1 MQRSERPSTAA
12 LAMASKFASMSSRER
27 RSAQAILNNYN
38 RSIRLWDASAATLP
52 QNGGVSLRPYLGFA
66 DEALA
71 DFQSYEQFRAAV
83 YARRAEIGAKVE
95 TAKQRASISRDGHG
109 QGLTYGQRV
118 WMVTAYNHG
127 QGAYF
132 QGYSAEEL
140 EPSVEMTEIE
150 DWL

>member
-1 MQRSERPSTAA
+1 
-12 LAMASKFASMSSRER
+12 MASKFTSMSPRER

-52 QNGGVSLRPYLGFA
+52 QNGGVSLRPYLSFA

-71 DFQSYEQFRAAV
+71 GFQTYEQFRSAV
-83 YARRAEIGAKVE
+83 YARRTEIGAKVE
-95 TAKQRASISRDGHG
+95 ISKQRASISREGHG
-109 QGLTYGQRV
+109 RGLTYGQRV

-132 QGYSAEEL
+132 QGYSAEEI

>member
-1 MQRSERPSTAA
+1 
-12 LAMASKFASMSSRER
+12 MASKFTSMSPRER

-38 RSIRLWDASAATLP
+38 RTIRLWDTSAALLP
-52 QNGGVSLRPYLGFA
+52 QNGGVSLRPYLGFT
-66 DEALA
+66 DEALGG
-71 DFQSYEQFRAAV
+71 FQSYEQFRTAV
-83 YARRAEIGAKVE
+83 YARRAEIAAKVE
-95 TAKQRASISRDGHG
+95 TSKQRASISRVGHG
-109 QGLTYGQRV
+109 RGLTYGQRV

>member
-1 MQRSERPSTAA
+1 
-12 LAMASKFASMSSRER
+12 MASKFTSMSPRER

-52 QNGGVSLRPYLGFA
+52 QNSGLSLRPYLGFA

-71 DFQSYEQFRAAV
+71 GFQTYEQFRTAV
-83 YARRAEIGAKVE
+83 YARRATIDAKVE
-95 TAKQRASISRDGHG
+95 VSKQRASVSKGSHG
-109 QGLTYGQRV
+109 RGLTYGQRV

-127 QGAYF
+127 EGAYF

-140 EPSVEMTEIE
+140 EPSAEMTEIE

>member
-1 MQRSERPSTAA
+1 
-12 LAMASKFASMSSRER
+12 MASKFVSMTPRER

-38 RSIRLWDASAATLP
+38 RSIRSWDASASALP
-52 QNGGVSLRPYLGFA
+52 QNGGVSLKPYLGFS
-66 DEALA
+66 DSALA
-71 DFQSYEQFRAAV
+71 DFQTYEQFRGAV
-83 YARRAEIGAKVE
+83 YARRAEIEAKVE
-95 TAKQRASISRDGHG
+95 VSKQRADISSEGHG
-109 QGLTYGQRV
+109 RGLTYGQRV

-132 QGYSAEEL
+132 QGYSVEEI

>member
-1 MQRSERPSTAA
+1 
-12 LAMASKFASMSSRER
+12 MASKFISMSTRER
-27 RSAQAILNNYN
+27 RSAQAVLNNYN
-38 RSIRLWDASAATLP
+38 RSIRLWDASAVTLP
-52 QNGGVSLRPYLGFA
+52 QNGGVSLEPYLSFT

-71 DFQSYEQFRAAV
+71 GFQTYEQFRTAV
-83 YARRAEIGAKVE
+83 HARRAEIDAKVE
-95 TAKQRASISRDGHG
+95 ASKQRASISRDGHG
-109 QGLTYGQRV
+109 RGLTHGQLV
-118 WMVTAYNHG
+118 WLVTAYNHG

>member
-1 MQRSERPSTAA
+1 
-12 LAMASKFASMSSRER
+12 MASKFASMSPRER

-38 RSIRLWDASAATLP
+38 RSIRLWDTTASLLP
-52 QNGGVSLRPYLGFA
+52 QNGGVSLAPYLGFS
-66 DEALA
+66 DSALA
-71 DFQSYEQFRAAV
+71 DFQTYEQFRSAV
-83 YARRAEIGAKVE
+83 YARRAEIDAKVE
-95 TAKQRASISRDGHG
+95 TSKQRASLSSGGHG
-109 QGLTYGQRV
+109 RGLTYGQRV

-127 QGAYF
+127 EGAHF

>member
-1 MQRSERPSTAA
+1 
-12 LAMASKFASMSSRER
+12 MASKFTSMSPRER

-52 QNGGVSLRPYLGFA
+52 QNGGLSLMPYLGFA

-71 DFQSYEQFRAAV
+71 GFQTYEQFRTAV
-83 YARRAEIGAKVE
+83 YARRATIDAKVE
-95 TAKQRASISRDGHG
+95 ISKQRASISKGGHG
-109 QGLTYGQRV
+109 RGLTYGQRV
-118 WMVTAYNHG
+118 WMTTAYNHG
-127 QGAYF
+127 EGAYF

-140 EPSVEMTEIE
+140 EPSVEMTDIE

>member
-1 MQRSERPSTAA
+1 
-12 LAMASKFASMSSRER
+12 MASKFTSMSPRER

-52 QNGGVSLRPYLGFA
+52 QNGGVSLRPYLSFA

-71 DFQSYEQFRAAV
+71 GFHTYEQFRSAV
-83 YARRAEIGAKVE
+83 YARRTEIDAKVE
-95 TAKQRASISRDGHG
+95 ISKQRTSISREGHG
-109 QGLTYGQRV
+109 RGLTYGQRV

-132 QGYSAEEL
+132 QGYSAEEI
-140 EPSVEMTEIE
+140 EPSIEMTEIE

>member
-1 MQRSERPSTAA
+1 
-12 LAMASKFASMSSRER
+12 MASKFTSMSPRER

-38 RSIRLWDASAATLP
+38 RSIRLWDASAALLP
-52 QNGGVSLRPYLGFA
+52 QNSGLSLRPYLGFT

-71 DFQSYEQFRAAV
+71 GFQTYEQFRTAV
-83 YARRAEIGAKVE
+83 YARRATIDAKVE
-95 TAKQRASISRDGHG
+95 ISRQRAAVSKGGHG
-109 QGLTYGQRV
+109 RGLTYGQRV

-127 QGAYF
+127 EGAYF
-132 QGYSAEEL
+132 QGYSPEEL

>member
-1 MQRSERPSTAA
+1 M
-12 LAMASKFASMSSRER
+12 
-27 RSAQAILNNYN
+27 
-38 RSIRLWDASAATLP
+38 
-52 QNGGVSLRPYLGFA
+52 PYLGFA

-71 DFQSYEQFRAAV
+71 GFQTYEQFRTAV
-83 YARRAEIGAKVE
+83 YARRAEIDAKVE
-95 TAKQRASISRDGHG
+95 ASKQRASISRDGHG
-109 QGLTYGQRV
+109 RGLTYGQRV
-118 WMVTAYNHG
+118 WVVTAYNHG